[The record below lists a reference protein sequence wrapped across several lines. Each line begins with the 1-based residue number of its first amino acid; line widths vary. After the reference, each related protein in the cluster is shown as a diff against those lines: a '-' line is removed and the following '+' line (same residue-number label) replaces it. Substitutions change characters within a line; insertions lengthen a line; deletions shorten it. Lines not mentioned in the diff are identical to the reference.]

1 MTSWI
6 DGSFIYSTQEVWV
19 STMRSFKGDG
29 SLKWG
34 SRWGMP
40 PHNTDRVPLFNHQ
53 SPHFMRMTDLDK
65 MFCKCTAIPFT
76 YTKPTTQ
83 T

>member
-19 STMRSFKGDG
+19 STMRSFRGDG

-34 SRWGMP
+34 KGGRAMP
-40 PHNTDRVPLFNHQ
+40 PHNSDRMPLFNHQ
-53 SPHFMRMTDLDK
+53 SPHFMRMTDLEK
-65 MFCKCTAIPFT
+65 MFCKCP
-76 YTKPTTQ
+76 Q
-83 T
+83 V